1 MYFLTVHCATLAMS
15 SENVVADEIA
25 DQEVDQEAKGSSD
38 EFSIDGVVYAIETDH
53 YPLDDDD
60 DPGYN
65 SENDAFYQL
74 ANSAGQSGQ
83 PSRQSLA
90 PPSKT
95 IFLPA
100 PWHAPSRQPSCQS
113 SCQSLAPP
121 SQSVSR
127 KSSFS
132 ELSSRPPSS
141 LSAASPLPS

>member
-1 MYFLTVHCATLAMS
+1 MYFLSVHCATLAMS
-15 SENVVADEIA
+15 SKNVVADEIA

-83 PSRQSLA
+83 PSCQSLV
-90 PPSKT
+90 PPPET
-95 IFLPA
+95 IFSP
-100 PWHAPSRQPSCQS
+100 APSRAFAAAIMPILPSIFG
-113 SCQSLAPP
+113 PP
-121 SQSVSR
+121 ITV
-127 KSSFS
+127 
-132 ELSSRPPSS
+132 S
-141 LSAASPLPS
+141 LSEEFLF